1 MFSIASVNL
10 PLLHPRAG
18 FLVPTAEFLEE
29 RRRRFEAKLARSAA
43 QQQRFDASRLARAA
57 QTPEGY
63 QWYDLMLDDELA
75 DMEPEMQQL
84 LQQVQANQQQ
94 QPGLGPNVTAMDWV
108 LGEYADAAGGSHSLL
123 TLEEEGGYLDSAAAG
138 GGQWYAGSYDSVG
151 AAGAAADADGQS
163 FVDVPSELGSSDL
176 QRLVQQYSWNV
187 DKHPL
192 LLEAVLAAGLY
203 PNYAFGSLRPKAQ
216 KQLESGKEPA
226 DGQLCKMSAR
236 DLAWRAAEDGPCSV
250 HVTSILAKRLPKF
263 RWVDSPVCCMWA
275 FLLVW

>member
-1 MFSIASVNL
+1 MLSIAVVNL
-10 PLLHPRAG
+10 PVLHPRAG

-43 QQQRFDASRLARAA
+43 QQQRFDAARLTRAA

-84 LQQVQANQQQ
+84 LQQVQASQQQ
-94 QPGLGPNVTAMDWV
+94 QPGLGQPSVTAMDWV

-123 TLEEEGGYLDSAAAG
+123 TLEEEGGYLDSAAG
-138 GGQWYAGSYDSVG
+138 GGSRYAGSYDSSD

-163 FVDVPSELGSSDL
+163 FVDLPSELGSSDL
-176 QRLVQQYSWNV
+176 QLLVQQYSWNV

-203 PNYAFGSLRPKAQ
+203 PNYAFGSLRPKVK
-216 KQLESGKEPA
+216 KQLDSGKQAA
-226 DGQLCKMSAR
+226 DGQLCTLSAR

-250 HVTSILAKRLPKF
+250 HMTSILAKRMPKF
-263 RWVDSPVCCMWA
+263 RWGLISCI
-275 FLLVW
+275 L